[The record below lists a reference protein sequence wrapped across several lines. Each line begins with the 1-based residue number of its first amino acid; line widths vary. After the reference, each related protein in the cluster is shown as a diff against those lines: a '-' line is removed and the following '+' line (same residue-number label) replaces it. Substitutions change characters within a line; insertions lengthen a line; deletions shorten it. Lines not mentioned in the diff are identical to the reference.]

1 MEELDLSCSTK
12 KEGGMGFRDLRLFN
26 LAMLGKQGL
35 RLIHE
40 KDLLLYKCFKARYFP
55 RCQFL
60 DAAIPPNSSFVWRS
74 IMAALPILKSGCC
87 WRVGNGDDIRVR
99 KDKWIPNYP
108 SNKVLHPVTE
118 EVEECMVSDLI
129 NPNLHCWRRDFIMES
144 FSDK

>member
-1 MEELDLSCSTK
+1 
-12 KEGGMGFRDLRLFN
+12 
-26 LAMLGKQGL
+26 
-35 RLIHE
+35 
-40 KDLLLYKCFKARYFP
+40 
-55 RCQFL
+55 
-60 DAAIPPNSSFVWRS
+60 
-74 IMAALPILKSGCC
+74 MAAMPILKSGCC

-108 SNKVLHPVTE
+108 SNKVLHPMTE